1 MEDRLANQPAADLLS
16 TGTTAT
22 PPAPQTFHGD
32 LQHCLAY
39 IDSAVAGDLLPPTL
53 LLRVALP
60 SRRCSWRTVL
70 QTLHE
75 LYAAVAVAAA
85 GYIADEPTRA
95 VRIITW
101 PVWIVVQVFVSGA
114 RSPPWPRYDTVAVGG
129 TFDHFH
135 AGHRLLLSVARY
147 ACRRR
152 LRIGVTGASLLQH
165 KAAAAAM
172 EPLSV
177 RMRAAEQFVRQLEE
191 AAQPGTRSDVND
203 DDDDEF
209 GRVQIL
215 LSELRDAAGPAGT
228 DPDIDALVV
237 STETVRSARRVNAQR
252 RARGLRALTL
262 LVVPLVASGIDRHA
276 ECTAGKLSSTWLR
289 EQALKRVRP

>member
-1 MEDRLANQPAADLLS
+1 MEDRLANRPVADLLS

-22 PPAPQTFHGD
+22 PPVPQAFHGD

-53 LLRVALP
+53 VLRVALP
-60 SRRCSWRTVL
+60 SRRCSWRAVL

-75 LYAAVAVAAA
+75 VYSAVAAAAA

-95 VRIITW
+95 ARIITW

-114 RSPPWPRYDTVAVGG
+114 RSPPWHRYDTVAVGG

-191 AAQPGTRSDVND
+191 AAQPRTRSDVND
-203 DDDDEF
+203 DDF

-276 ECTAGKLSSTWLR
+276 AWTTGKLSSTWLR
-289 EQALKRVRP
+289 EQALKRVHP